1 MPTTF
6 ARTAVAV
13 FAAALSL
20 AAIAADPRSD
30 APEDRVLPA
39 IAAPAPPTYDAA
51 LASWHGADDV
61 NGWIG
66 ARFTYDAARAMQLSE
81 TQRGSARLAIH
92 RPEAFYREPA
102 GVCVD
107 LARFGVETL
116 RTIDASSKP
125 VYLMVEFAP
134 LEVAGNVLRR
144 HWLAGFERDGAHW
157 YFADAKRPGHLA
169 GPYPSAAAFVDE
181 YARYRGRA
189 IVAFSERASYERTMR
204 AKAVKEAR

>member
-1 MPTTF
+1 L
-6 ARTAVAV
+6 R
-13 FAAALSL
+13 
-20 AAIAADPRSD
+20 
-30 APEDRVLPA
+30 DR
-39 IAAPAPPTYDAA
+39 APPTYDAA

-134 LEVAGNVLRR
+134 LEVAGNVLAAPLARR
-144 HWLAGFERDGAHW
+144 LRARRRALVFRRREA
-157 YFADAKRPGHLA
+157 AGHLA